1 MPCLHREWLT
11 VSSVNSILDRGL
23 GDLTVIVRPSV
34 STMVALECTRLT
46 RLGCG
51 FLFLPFAANL
61 EGLAVAKVRDATTP
75 FDVKGRNTVRIIL
88 IFLVVS
94 GLLKFWRSEDLL

>member
-61 EGLAVAKVRDATTP
+61 EGLAVAKVRDATP
-75 FDVKGRNTVRIIL
+75 FDVKGRNTVRII
-88 IFLVVS
+88 FLVVGS
-94 GLLKFWRSEDLL
+94 IC

>member
-11 VSSVNSILDRGL
+11 VSSVNSILVRGL

-61 EGLAVAKVRDATTP
+61 EGLAVAKVRD
-75 FDVKGRNTVRIIL
+75 VGRNTVLII
-88 IFLVVS
+88 
-94 GLLKFWRSEDLL
+94 FWMVGWYFFGVFPGF

>member
-11 VSSVNSILDRGL
+11 VSSVNSILVRGL

-61 EGLAVAKVRDATTP
+61 EGLAVAKVRD
-75 FDVKGRNTVRIIL
+75 VKGRNTVLII
-88 IFLVVS
+88 
-94 GLLKFWRSEDLL
+94 FWMVGWYFFGVF

>member
-11 VSSVNSILDRGL
+11 VSSVNSILFRGL

-51 FLFLPFAANL
+51 FLFLPFAAKL
-61 EGLAVAKVRDATTP
+61 EGLAVAKVRD
-75 FDVKGRNTVRIIL
+75 VKGRNTVLII
-88 IFLVVS
+88 
-94 GLLKFWRSEDLL
+94 FWMVGWYFFVF